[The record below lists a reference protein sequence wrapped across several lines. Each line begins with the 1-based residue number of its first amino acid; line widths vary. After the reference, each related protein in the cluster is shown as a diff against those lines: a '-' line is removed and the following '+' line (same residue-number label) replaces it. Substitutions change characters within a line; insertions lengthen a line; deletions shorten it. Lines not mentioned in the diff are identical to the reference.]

1 VHVFSSKIVVPAG
14 ATLAGF
20 ADRVDTRT
28 TTDGVLEV
36 HGLGFEGVGSKALW
50 ELCSID
56 ALYAGTLAAN
66 SETDTCTRVF
76 AASHTHYAPML
87 DPSKPMLGVYS
98 ERAAI
103 AFAES
108 IRTATRTSVHPDR
121 CVLLKSDV
129 PVPIYRRF
137 DFPRTVLNRVL
148 TRFAGFYP
156 NGDHPVDRGLYL
168 LAFMR
173 GDAAVA
179 VIAYHA
185 CHPTTRHG
193 WHAVSAD
200 YIDAIRQ
207 GVRQR
212 FGISHCVFLLGC
224 SGDLRPNLT
233 TKRVK
238 WLPRNRLNWRFKSQ
252 PSSADQDAIDTVYR
266 QAVFDATP
274 IDDFPWADSDVTA
287 TVRRIEI
294 NGLGPVD
301 EPQLRFGSHICFSF
315 VPLEV
320 SHQFHLDVLKRGGH
334 PRDLIVSC
342 AGNTRGYLPHPHQIR
357 YQGYEV
363 DGSRPYMGLRQRVQA
378 DSLVP

>member
-1 VHVFSSKIVVPAG
+1 MYIYSSQIVVPAG
-14 ATLAGF
+14 ARLAGF

-28 TTDGVLEV
+28 TADGVLEV
-36 HGLGFEGVGSKALW
+36 HGLGFDGAGAKAQW
-50 ELCSID
+50 ELCAID

-66 SETDTCTRVF
+66 SETDTCSRVL

-87 DPSKPMLGVYS
+87 DSAKPKLGVYS
-98 ERAAI
+98 EQAAI

-121 CVLLKSDV
+121 CVLMRSDV

-137 DFPRTVLNRVL
+137 DFPRTVANRVL
-148 TRFAGFYP
+148 TRFAGSYP
-156 NGDHPVDRGLYL
+156 NDDHPVDRGLYL

-173 GDAAVA
+173 GDATVA

-193 WHAVSAD
+193 RQTASAD

-233 TKRVK
+233 MKRVS

-252 PSSADQDAIDTVYR
+252 PSPEDQDAVDTLYR

-274 IDDFPWADSDVTA
+274 IDDFSWADSNVTA

-294 NGLGPVD
+294 TGLGLVD
-301 EPQLRFGSHICFSF
+301 QPQLRFGSRICFSF
-315 VPLEV
+315 MPFEV
-320 SHQFHLDVLKRGGH
+320 SHRYHLDVLKPGGY
-334 PRDLIVSC
+334 PRNLIVSC
-342 AGNTRGYLPHPHQIR
+342 AGHTLGYLPHPDQVQF
-357 YQGYEV
+357 QGYEV
-363 DGSRPYMGLRQRVQA
+363 DGSRPYMDLRHRVQA
-378 DSLVP
+378 DSPVQ